1 MPTTAHRT
9 ARTLPL
15 ALLLLVTTTS
25 AGASIDAIAA
35 PVRITD
41 DAQRATQPPDAKVL
55 VRTALDRIGGTSWS
69 AITSFESAATV
80 QSAMGDGRI
89 EFQFIAPDARRLVQ
103 TMPGGKATLELGTRG
118 SQAWMGEPGRMHA
131 VDPRMAE
138 ELAGGGDLITLV
150 RSLDARFKDF
160 TTLGRETIDG
170 AECWK
175 IAMTP
180 VASATPDARWTL
192 YLRADDAS
200 IVGLEIPAPPKPA
213 SSDAPV
219 QDGQSIRFR
228 RWEPVERGPNA
239 KPGASTLLAFREATI
254 VTSGMKV
261 DLVYAKV
268 AVDTLSDGAIAAPAT
283 VAPAPAPARPAAG
296 R

>member
-9 ARTLPL
+9 VRTLPL
-15 ALLLLVTTTS
+15 ALFLLVTTTS
-25 AGASIDAIAA
+25 AGASIDPIAA
-35 PVRITD
+35 PVRISD
-41 DAQRATQPPDAKVL
+41 DAQRAAQSPDARAL
-55 VRTALDRIGGTSWS
+55 VRTALDRIGGASWS

-103 TMPGGKATLELGTRG
+103 TMPGGKASVELGAVG
-118 SQAWMGEPGRMHA
+118 SQAWMGEPGRMQA

-160 TTLGRETIDG
+160 KTLGSETIDG

-180 VASATPDARWTL
+180 VASATPDVRWTL
-192 YLRADDAS
+192 YLRAADGA

-213 SSDAPV
+213 ASDAPV

-228 RWEPVERGPNA
+228 RWEPVERGAGA
-239 KPGASTLLAFREATI
+239 KADAPKLLAFREATI

-261 DLVYAKV
+261 DLVYTKV
-268 AVDTLSDGAIAAPAT
+268 AVDTLSAGAIAAPAT
-283 VAPAPAPARPAAG
+283 TAPARPAAG

>member
-1 MPTTAHRT
+1 MPTTAHRN
-9 ARTLPL
+9 ARTLSI
-15 ALLLLVTTTS
+15 ALLTLATTAIT
-25 AGASIDAIAA
+25 GASIDVIAA
-35 PVRITD
+35 PVRVSD
-41 DAQRATQPPDAKVL
+41 DAQRAAQPPDATTL
-55 VRTALDRIGGTSWS
+55 VRAALNRIGGTSWS
-69 AITSFESAATV
+69 AVTSFESVATV
-80 QSAMGDGRI
+80 ASAMGDGRI

-103 TMPGGKATLELGTRG
+103 TMPGGKASVELGSVG
-118 SQAWMGEPGRMHA
+118 SQAWMGEPGRMQA

-160 TTLGRETIDG
+160 TTLGSESLDG

-180 VASATPDARWTL
+180 VAAATPDVRWTL
-192 YLRADDAS
+192 YVRAADS
-200 IVGLEIPAPPKPA
+200 TIVGLEIPAPPKPA
-213 SSDAPV
+213 ASDAPV

-228 RWEPVERGPNA
+228 RWEPVERGAGA
-239 KPGASTLLAFREATI
+239 KSDAPTLLAFREATI

-261 DLVYAKV
+261 DLVYSKV
-268 AVDTLSDGAIAAPAT
+268 AVDTLARGAIAVPAT
-283 VAPAPAPARPAAG
+283 IAPPPARPATG